1 MRPFEDA
8 LKQQGVSPP
17 LPDGGSPPPPGS
29 SPPPPPPPTAAA
41 ASMEEALRR
50 ERWYHGKMSRHDA
63 EQLLQEDGDFLVR
76 ESMTSRGQYVL
87 TGLQQQ
93 HGKHLLLVD
102 PHGVVRTKD
111 RRFDSVS
118 HLIGYHRDNQLPI
131 ISAGSEL
138 SLKQPVERQT

>member
-1 MRPFEDA
+1 
-8 LKQQGVSPP
+8 
-17 LPDGGSPPPPGS
+17 
-29 SPPPPPPPTAAA
+29 
-41 ASMEEALRR
+41 
-50 ERWYHGKMSRHDA
+50 
-63 EQLLQEDGDFLVR
+63 
-76 ESMTSRGQYVL
+76 MTSRGQYVL

-131 ISAGSEL
+131 ISAGERAVSETAGGAPDVTV
-138 SLKQPVERQT
+138 SLARRAAQSHVTSSHT